1 MTGKSKRPRLQT
13 TAASDLIA
21 SPPSRQ
27 FTHSSNS
34 STRTRQIVTTARVES
49 SEIAEPSYTT
59 PSHLNEMN
67 SPTTLDYIPDTDG
80 MELDPPAGIELRTK
94 ARRYVN
100 SVSS

>member
-21 SPPSRQ
+21 SPASRQ

-34 STRTRQIVTTARVES
+34 STRTRHIVTSARVES
-49 SEIAEPSYTT
+49 SEITEPLTS
-59 PSHLNEMN
+59 PSPLIEMN
-67 SPTTLDYIPDTDG
+67 SPTTYDVIPDTG
-80 MELDPPAGIELRTK
+80 SSELDPPAGIELRTK

-100 SVSS
+100 SVCS